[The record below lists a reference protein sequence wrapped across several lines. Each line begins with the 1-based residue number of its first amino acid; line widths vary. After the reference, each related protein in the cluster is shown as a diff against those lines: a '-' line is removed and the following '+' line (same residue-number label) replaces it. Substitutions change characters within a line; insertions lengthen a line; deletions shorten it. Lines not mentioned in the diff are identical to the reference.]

1 MTARDQQ
8 DAAEE
13 ERDDVAAGDLEINTH
28 VPDDPP
34 HASDESAFLDLNEF
48 AAELDSVLENH
59 DEDDD
64 PDDDEEAWS
73 PFGTAPPGAPPA
85 YRAAEA
91 NAMAEEKSDDE
102 STAAPVRRRSR
113 YVDDEAA
120 VSR

>member
-8 DAAEE
+8 GAAEE
-13 ERDDVAAGDLEINTH
+13 ERDDVGDDDLEVNTQA
-28 VPDDPP
+28 PDQPAD
-34 HASDESAFLDLNEF
+34 ASDESTFPDLNEF
-48 AAELDSVLENH
+48 AVELDFVLQNH
-59 DEDDD
+59 DEDDES
-64 PDDDEEAWS
+64 DDDEAAWS
-73 PFGTAPPGAPPA
+73 PFGTAPRGAPPA
-85 YRAAEA
+85 YRAGEA

>member
-13 ERDDVAAGDLEINTH
+13 QREDVAADDLQINTQ
-28 VPDDPP
+28 VPDHPP
-34 HASDESAFLDLNEF
+34 DASDESAFLDLNEF

-64 PDDDEEAWS
+64 PDDDEQARS
-73 PFGTAPPGAPPA
+73 PFGTAPRGAPPA
-85 YRAAEA
+85 YRAGEA

-102 STAAPVRRRSR
+102 SPAAPVRRRSR

-120 VSR
+120 VGR

>member
-13 ERDDVAAGDLEINTH
+13 QREDVAADDLQINTQ
-28 VPDDPP
+28 VPDHPP
-34 HASDESAFLDLNEF
+34 DASDESAFLDLNEF

-85 YRAAEA
+85 YRAGEA
-91 NAMAEEKSDDE
+91 NAMAAEQSDDE
-102 STAAPVRRRSR
+102 SAAAPVRRRTR
-113 YVDDEAA
+113 HVDNEAA

>member
-13 ERDDVAAGDLEINTH
+13 ERDDVGDDGLEVNTQA
-28 VPDDPP
+28 PDQPP
-34 HASDESAFLDLNEF
+34 DASDELAFLDLNEF

-102 STAAPVRRRSR
+102 STAAPVRIRPR